1 MYENFRKI
9 ATSQGD
15 DSTTACLQDY
25 PYFKENYK
33 MILWFQRMYI
43 KKKDHAGNATMFLI
57 PEKVKDTFFYLSQRT
72 VRVLSYVMRLM

>member
-1 MYENFRKI
+1 MI
-9 ATSQGD
+9 
-15 DSTTACLQDY
+15 STDVY
-25 PYFKENYK
+25 
-33 MILWFQRMYI
+33 